1 MKRSDGRTKSDEL
14 RDILITPNY
23 LAHSTSSVLIE
34 FGKTK
39 VICAANVEQGV
50 PSWMRAQ
57 NVSGGWIT
65 SEYSLLPASTHR
77 RTQREASRGKQSGR
91 TLEIQRLIGRS
102 LRSVVDMKKIGQN
115 TIYLDCDV
123 IDADGGTRCASITG
137 AAVALNMALQSLLN
151 DKKISVFP
159 MKENVAAV
167 SVGIL
172 NGKPILDL
180 SYEEDSAADVDMN
193 IVMTES
199 GKFVEIQGTAE
210 QDPFSYKQ
218 MEDMLHLAKEGLKQI
233 FTIQKKV
240 LKKNA
245 DSFGNIGG
253 LLDNVKV

>member
-1 MKRSDGRTKSDEL
+1 MKRTDGRTKPNEL
-14 RDILITPNY
+14 RNIIITPNF
-23 LAHSTSSVLIE
+23 LTHSTSSVLIE

-39 VICAANVEQGV
+39 VICAASVESGV

-57 NVSGGWIT
+57 NVAGGWIT

-137 AAVALNMALQSLLN
+137 AAVALHMALQSLLN
-151 DKKISVFP
+151 KKKISEFP
-159 MKENVAAV
+159 MRENVAAV

-172 NGKPILDL
+172 EGKPILDL
-180 SYEEDSAADVDMN
+180 SYDEDSTADVDMN

-199 GKFVEIQGTAE
+199 GKFIEIQGTAE
-210 QDPFSYKQ
+210 QEPFSYTQ
-218 MEDMLHLAKEGLKQI
+218 MEEMLRLAKEGMDKI
-233 FTIQKKV
+233 FSIQKKI
-240 LKKNA
+240 LSKNI

-253 LLDNVKV
+253 LLDEVKV